1 MMPARITQR
10 GLTLIELLVAMAVF
24 TVVATIGYAGL
35 QQTIAAKRQLT
46 SHSDQLTELQ
56 RSMLRLERDLT
67 SLAPRPARD
76 HLGDSQPAFYSRG
89 TGNATR
95 VEFTHSGRHNSAELP
110 QSNLQRVHYYWSEEG
125 IVRLYWHRLDAIAG
139 TQPRTQLL
147 FPEASAL
154 TWSFLDR
161 RYRWHDQWPPLNQ
174 TTNTDH
180 LLPRAVRVSLQTP
193 TYGDIQRTFITGAG
207 G

>member
-1 MMPARITQR
+1 MPNRMTQR

-24 TVVATIGYAGL
+24 SVVATIGYAGL

-46 SHSDQLTELQ
+46 RHSDQLTELQ
-56 RSMLRLERDLT
+56 RSMLRLEQDLT
-67 SLAPRPARD
+67 SLSPRPARD

-89 TGNATR
+89 TENAVR
-95 VEFTHSGRHNSAELP
+95 VEFTHGGRHNSAHLP
-110 QSNLQRVHYYWSEEG
+110 QSNLQRVHYYWSEKG
-125 IVRLYWHRLDAIAG
+125 VIRQYWQRLDAIAG

-147 FPEASAL
+147 FPGALAL

-161 RYRWHDQWPPLNQ
+161 RDRWHDQWPPLNQ
-174 TTNTDH
+174 ATDAHH
-180 LLPRAVRVSLQTP
+180 LLPRAVRVSLRSP
-193 TYGDIQRTFITGAG
+193 TFGDIQRTFITGAG